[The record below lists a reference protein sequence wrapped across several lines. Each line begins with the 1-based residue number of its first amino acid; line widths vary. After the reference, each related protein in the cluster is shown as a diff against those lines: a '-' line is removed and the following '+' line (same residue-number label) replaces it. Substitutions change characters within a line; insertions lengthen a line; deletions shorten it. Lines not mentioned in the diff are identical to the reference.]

1 MNHLAVDLLQP
12 GLERIMTGL
21 HRIASLPADHAAK
34 TQVLKWLQR
43 LNVMRAQD
51 ELSPDDARQMV
62 FDITQGYNAL
72 ENFLKSGK

>member
-1 MNHLAVDLLQP
+1 
-12 GLERIMTGL
+12 MTGL
-21 HRIASLPADHAAK
+21 HRIGSLPADHAAK